1 MPTGRTSGEG
11 RAFLSTISIDQRPGP
26 HSSPRCGVLS
36 HAHARP
42 RPIQKAISFI
52 TAMMFGVMPP
62 LQAAGAAEAAGART
76 RLQLAAAER
85 AIPRQPRGLAA
96 PHSEALKEGMAY
108 RVAHD
113 GAVLDIPAGALSADT
128 TLSITPLAAGAM
140 APVDQGLINITP
152 GPRAG
157 YRMGPPGQRSATPM
171 TVTLPYDP
179 ASLPEGQSD
188 AGVNILWFDTASLRW
203 TPLKRVSIDRRNQ
216 TVTAR
221 TDHFTDFITGTVVVP
236 DHPQVES
243 FTPTRIA
250 VLKAADPGAKIN
262 LIEPPQANATGD
274 ARRNYPIELPAG
286 RNGLQP
292 ELATHYDSARSNGWL
307 GLGWDL
313 TISSID
319 IDTRWGVPRYDTGQI
334 DGTPNG
340 LETETY
346 LLNGEPLT
354 PVAHRGPLVQRT
366 ADKRFS
372 LRVESRFLKI
382 IRRGSSPNTY
392 VWEVTD
398 KQGTRYLYGGD

>member
-1 MPTGRTSGEG
+1 MSTGRTSVQGH
-11 RAFLSTISIDQRPGP
+11 AFLSADGID
-26 HSSPRCGVLS
+26 PRSGAHAARRGVLS
-36 HAHARP
+36 HSRERP
-42 RPIQKAISFI
+42 RRIRQAISLI
-52 TAMMFGVMPP
+52 TAVVFGLLPP
-62 LQAAGAAEAAGART
+62 LQAAGAADGASARG
-76 RLQLAAAER
+76 RQQLAAADR

-96 PHSEALKEGMAY
+96 PHSEALKQGMAY
-108 RVAHD
+108 RIAHD
-113 GAVLDIPAGALSADT
+113 RAVLDLPAGAVSADT

-140 APVDQGLINITP
+140 APVDQGLINTTP

-157 YRMGPPGQRSATPM
+157 YRMGPPGQRFANPITI
-171 TVTLPYDP
+171 TLPYDP

-188 AGVNILWFDTASLRW
+188 AGVNILWFDTAALRW
-203 TPLKRVSIDRRNQ
+203 TALKRVSIDRRNQ

-236 DHPQVES
+236 GHAQVES

-250 VLKAADPGAKIN
+250 DLKAADPGAKIN

-274 ARRNYPIELPAG
+274 ARLNYPIELPAG